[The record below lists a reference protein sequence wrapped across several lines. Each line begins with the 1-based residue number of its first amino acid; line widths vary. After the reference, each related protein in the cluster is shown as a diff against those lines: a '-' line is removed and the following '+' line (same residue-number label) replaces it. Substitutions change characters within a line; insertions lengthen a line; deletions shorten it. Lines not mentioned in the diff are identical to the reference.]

1 MAQRNNGDL
10 FNFVIEPQFDTS
22 NIKDDS
28 KILENELKKIAER
41 ISIEIA
47 DKMGDAFN
55 FPKNFDMSDI
65 TQVLQL
71 VSKLGGELSRTGTNI
86 SAAFKDADGNI
97 VKVTGSIEDA
107 IGKLETLRKNEFSQ
121 AIKSGS
127 KDAADAAKQQ
137 LEALSEYQKTGM
149 TYTGSEQIKEQ
160 NELEKQ
166 IIKSIQ
172 EQYNLE
178 KKIQEAKISNNTVNE
193 TYYTG
198 LQNIA
203 RQEET
208 NYRTNYQGSQTRI
221 DAIKNELEA
230 DQQLY
235 NAKLQNQA
243 AEAKAAQTEQNNLK
257 QSLELLNQYESVK
270 SKIDSA
276 ETSGQKGSAYYQ
288 ELEKQL
294 NDIVTAMQAYG
305 VEIDKTTGKL
315 VFKDTATNAVKAKEN
330 VDQLNKEL
338 KETNA
343 NLDTQQAKAKDQT
356 LINSIKE
363 YIKQYKALQSL
374 EASGKQDTQAYKDT
388 QTAIQNLVQILKQ
401 YEVEIQTD
409 TNGTQQ
415 FVVVQKTQENQTDK
429 VNGVLREQNTVLAQN
444 GEKQNTF
451 SKSIQD
457 SVENFIKYQVAME
470 AINKLTS
477 EFTSAIYDMNEA
489 MTQVRMVTMGSY
501 EDTVALA
508 DSYTQLAK
516 QLGTTTTTVAEGADA
531 WF

>member
-1 MAQRNNGDL
+1 MAQAQSDL
-10 FNFVIEPQFDTS
+10 FRFLITPEFDT
-22 NIKDDS
+22 KDVTDS
-28 KILENELKKIAER
+28 AQILEKELEKVAEKISTQ
-41 ISIEIA
+41 ISTA
-47 DKMGDAFN
+47 MGKGFS
-55 FPKNFDMSDI
+55 FPAGFQPKDI
-65 TQVLQL
+65 DEVTKYVE
-71 VSKLGGELSRTGTNI
+71 SLGGSVKRVGTTI
-86 SAAFKDADGNI
+86 TSSFKDASGTVKTLKQNI
-97 VKVTGSIEDA
+97 EGAVE
-107 IGKLETLRKNEFSQ
+107 
-121 AIKSGS
+121 
-127 KDAADAAKQQ
+127 AAKNASISAMGGNTRNIDIINAQYEK
-137 LEALSEYQKTGM
+137 LRASSA
-149 TYTGSEQIKEQ
+149 TYTGVDQVKQQ
-160 NELEKQ
+160 NELEQQ

-363 YIKQYKALQSL
+363 YVKQYKALQSL

-401 YEVEIQTD
+401 HGVEIQTD